1 MEYDVFIS
9 YSNQDREV
17 AQRIWAYLQQKGLKP
32 WIAPQCIPAGE
43 PYARAIING
52 ISKCRL
58 MVVIL
63 SKTSNSSDDVLN
75 EVDQAH
81 REKKVILPFIID
93 ETEMS
98 GEMRYYLSRKQ
109 WINAFP
115 EVTIVHCEKLF
126 KAIGTYLPSNSG
138 EKPQDGGIPNEPQPT
153 PREMKLVE
161 PKPEVKIGHEKE
173 KIDVAQTM
181 MEKFPEMD
189 LVPTSLYDWRKPKK
203 SRVLSVIF
211 FIISLLPLTFFMLS
225 LIDCTTITWENTITW
240 VDTMTRKDTITWK
253 GGSLEENYY
262 IEIAECD
269 SVEGYHYYLLAL
281 AYYDWHSGTLI
292 RGSII
297 ISDEDIPDYYRF
309 GLTKQEVLLNVSKV
323 IGDYRAKETRSD
335 RWIAVQMMIT
345 FFIFALPF
353 LFLGYLFFG
362 RYPKKGSPTLSS
374 LADYIQKY
382 RYKRK
387 TRFGKKPQFVFFVKD
402 CLFGVMDVADY
413 KVQIP
418 AEYERIGWKV
428 KDSIIRVTKGGH
440 DFFIDIN
447 GERLQ

>member
-9 YSNQDREV
+9 YSSTDMDV
-17 AQRIWAYLQQKGLKP
+17 AQKVYAYLQQKGLKP

-115 EVTIVHCEKLF
+115 EMTTVHCEKLF
-126 KAIGTYLPSNSG
+126 KAIGAYLPTNSG
-138 EKPQDGGIPNEPQPT
+138 EKPQEGENPNEPQPT
-153 PREMKLVE
+153 PREMKLGE
-161 PKPEVKIGHEKE
+161 PKPKVKTGHEKE
-173 KIDVAQTM
+173 KIDVVQTM
-181 MEKFPEMD
+181 MEKFPEME

-203 SRVLSVIF
+203 SRALSVIF
-211 FIISLLPLTFFMLS
+211 FVISLVLLSFFMNC
-225 LIDCTTITWENTITW
+225 LINRFTIEWAGPTTY
-240 VDTMTRKDTITWK
+240 DM
-253 GGSLEENYY
+253 
-262 IEIAECD
+262 EIAKCD
-269 SVEGYHYYLLAL
+269 DGYY
-281 AYYDWHSGTLI
+281 
-292 RGSII
+292 
-297 ISDEDIPDYYRF
+297 
-309 GLTKQEVLLNVSKV
+309 VSKLKYKEVTSEIGMIHGYVYLYDFDGGVSGSYYGRITGETEEEVCLNAKEV
-323 IGDYRAKETRSD
+323 IDRAKERELNSCKEYCV
-335 RWIAVQMMIT
+335 RLCVVY
-345 FFIFALPF
+345 FVFALPF
-353 LFLGYLFFG
+353 LFLGYLFLVP
-362 RYPKKGSPTLSS
+362 YPKKGSPKLSS

-402 CLFGVMDVADY
+402 CLFGVMNVADY

-418 AEYERIGWKV
+418 AEYERISWKV

>member
-9 YSNQDREV
+9 YSSTDMDV
-17 AQRIWAYLQQKGLKP
+17 AQKVYAYLQQKGLKP

-115 EVTIVHCEKLF
+115 EVTTVHCEKLF

-138 EKPQDGGIPNEPQPT
+138 EKPQDGENPYEPQPT
-153 PREMKLVE
+153 PREMKLGE
-161 PKPEVKIGHEKE
+161 PKSEVKTGNEKK

-181 MEKFPEMD
+181 MEKFPEME
-189 LVPTSLYDWRKPKK
+189 LVPTSLYGWRKPKK

-211 FIISLLPLTFFMLS
+211 FSASILSFLIGVQFF
-225 LIDCTTITWENTITW
+225 
-240 VDTMTRKDTITWK
+240 K
-253 GGSLEENYY
+253 GGRHDG
-262 IEIAECD
+262 AEVSFTC
-269 SVEGYHYYLLAL
+269 AL
-281 AYYDWHSGTLI
+281 FCL
-292 RGSII
+292 
-297 ISDEDIPDYYRF
+297 
-309 GLTKQEVLLNVSKV
+309 
-323 IGDYRAKETRSD
+323 
-335 RWIAVQMMIT
+335 M
-345 FFIFALPF
+345 
-353 LFLGYLFFG
+353 LGWLFFA

-387 TRFGKKPQFVFFVKD
+387 TRLGKKPQFVFYVKD
-402 CLFGVMDVADY
+402 CLFGVMNVADY

-418 AEYERIGWKV
+418 AEYERISWKV

>member
-1 MEYDVFIS
+1 MFIS

-98 GEMRYYLSRKQ
+98 GEMKYYLSRKQ

-115 EVTIVHCEKLF
+115 EVTTAHCEKLF
-126 KAIGTYLPSNSG
+126 KAIRAYLPSNSG
-138 EKPQDGGIPNEPQPT
+138 EKPQDGEDPNELQPT

-161 PKPEVKIGHEKE
+161 PKSEVKTGNEKE

-181 MEKFPEMD
+181 MEKFPEME

-203 SRVLSVIF
+203 SRVLSMIF
-211 FIISLLPLTFFMLS
+211 FLISLIPLCVVFVILFDIMTLS
-225 LIDCTTITWENTITW
+225 FD
-240 VDTMTRKDTITWK
+240 
-253 GGSLEENYY
+253 EEPNLFDD
-262 IEIAECD
+262 ISIVECD
-269 SVEGYHYYLLAL
+269 SLDVYQELYGEEILQYDRMDESYQYYLLKFRYSESADGMFL
-281 AYYDWHSGTLI
+281 TAFVWVNE
-292 RGSII
+292 
-297 ISDEDIPDYYRF
+297 EDVPNDYRY
-309 GLTKQEVLLNVSKV
+309 GCTEEDVLRNVQTFVMGKRAEKLRDSKV
-323 IGDYRAKETRSD
+323 GAETFG
-335 RWIAVQMMIT
+335 IICM
-345 FFIFALPF
+345 FFFFSLPF
-353 LFLGYLFFG
+353 LFLGWLFYV

-382 RYKRK
+382 RYRRK
-387 TRFGKKPQFVFFVKD
+387 TCFGKKPQFVFFVKD
-402 CLFGVMDVADY
+402 CLFGVMNVADY

-418 AEYERIGWKV
+418 AEYERISWKV
-428 KDSIIRVTKGGH
+428 KNSIIRVTKGGH